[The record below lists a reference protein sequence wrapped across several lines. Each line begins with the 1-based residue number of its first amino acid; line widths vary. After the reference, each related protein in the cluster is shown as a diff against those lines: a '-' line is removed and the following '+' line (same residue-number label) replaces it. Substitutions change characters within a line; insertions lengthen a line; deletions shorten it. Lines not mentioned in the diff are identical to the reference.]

1 MKKTD
6 KDNLNFIKNTLEPVN
21 EKLTLPAE
29 IAENA
34 TVRLV
39 AGKEQNGK
47 KAGKKRLVRRL
58 SAAIAALV
66 VLVGAGAFVN
76 SYFSPAVKKIP
87 SVIADAEFAIS
98 GNDEQVFVDYFTAL
112 KAEYKNN
119 NRFHY
124 GTVNLFSEKLEA
136 AADDMLAAEEAM
148 PEAGIGAINSS
159 VTTGT
164 SSALSDHA
172 DFGATNTQY
181 FNVDED
187 DIIKNDGKY
196 IYILSD
202 WTVKIVEAKTM
213 KLVSKTDVYY
223 NSTTG
228 AEGMYL
234 YGETLVII
242 GTDWD
247 KEPKSR
253 LIIYDISDRKNP
265 VKTNDFSQDGNYFSS
280 RLVDGSVILLSQYT
294 VYPGEIEIYNGYAKY
309 NDIAPETETNGKA
322 EVLSSQMISILPQDD
337 NNSSTYVVMST
348 VDLEKPDFEPKT
360 SAILGNGR
368 EVNCTAN
375 NLYIIADRYETK
387 EGNGEFVSFS
397 PSSVKTVV
405 HRFTFKNGVI
415 EADGTGEVEGR
426 MLNQFSLD
434 ERDGYIRIATT
445 LSEYNQITVLDK
457 NLKQVAKLDGIAPGE
472 TIQSVRY
479 IGKYG
484 YVVTFLQ
491 TDPLFVIDFT
501 DMKKPKIVGELKIP
515 GFSSYLHPF
524 NGYLVGIGTDG
535 DETGTTDA
543 LKISLFD
550 ISDPT
555 KPQEIDRF
563 IIRNANAQ
571 TNHKTVMD
579 CSNRNILGFIYNE
592 YEPTLGYHDTKLCT
606 LKIEDGKIEPIGSYS
621 NSYETEE
628 NGAPE
633 YSPDGKTTFY
643 YNKESYS
650 NGAIKRAT
658 YIHDTLYTVSA
669 NRICSYPLEG
679 GKMIEM
685 LEF

>member
-34 TVRLV
+34 TVALV

-47 KAGKKRLVRRL
+47 KLGKKRLVRRL
-58 SAAIAALV
+58 SAAVAALV

-112 KAEYKNN
+112 KADYEKNGYRVGFN
-119 NRFHY
+119 AIMNF
-124 GTVNLFSEKLEA
+124 GQKLEA
-136 AADDMLAAEEAM
+136 AEDMFVDGEM
-148 PEAGIGAINSS
+148 PEGDLELQYSAVGSNGTGADL
-159 VTTGT
+159 G
-164 SSALSDHA
+164 DHA
-172 DFGATNTQY
+172 DFGTTNTQHAG
-181 FNVDED
+181 VDED

-202 WTVKIVEAKTM
+202 WEIKIVEAKTM
-213 KLVSKTDVYY
+213 KLVSSTEVYY

-234 YGETLVII
+234 WGDTLVII
-242 GTDWD
+242 GADWNE
-247 KEPKSR
+247 EPKTR
-253 LIIYDISDRKNP
+253 IIIYDISDRKKP

-280 RLVDGSVILLSQYT
+280 RLVDGRVILLSEYS
-294 VYPGEIEIYNGYAKY
+294 VYPEEIEIYNGYAKY
-309 NDIAPETETNGKA
+309 SDIAPETETNGKT
-322 EVLSSQMISILPQDD
+322 ETLSSQMISILPQGE
-337 NNSSTYVVMST
+337 NRSITYVVMST
-348 VDLEKPDFEPKT
+348 VDIESPDFEPKT
-360 SAILGNGR
+360 SAILGNGT
-368 EVNCTAN
+368 EVYCTTE
-375 NLYIIADRYETK
+375 NLYIIAQRWENDSEKQRI
-387 EGNGEFVSFS
+387 NMAS
-397 PSSVKTVV
+397 TVTV
-405 HRFTFKNGVI
+405 IHRFSFENGVI
-415 EADGTGEVEGR
+415 EADGTGEVAGR
-426 MLNQFSLD
+426 ILNQFSLD

-445 LSEYNQITVLDK
+445 LTESNQIAVLDE
-457 NLKQVAKLDGIAPGE
+457 NLKQVAKIDGIAPGE

-484 YVVTFLQ
+484 YVVTFRQ

-535 DETGTTDA
+535 DENGTTNA

-563 IIRNANAQ
+563 IIKNSYAQ

-579 CSNRNILGFIYNE
+579 CSQKDILGFIYTE
-592 YEPTLGYHDTKLCT
+592 YAPMLGYSDTKLCT
-606 LKIEDGKIEPIGSYS
+606 LKIKDGKIEPIGSYS
-621 NSYETEE
+621 NSYDTEQKE
-628 NGAPE
+628 APE
-633 YSPDGKTTFY
+633 YSPNGEVTFY
-643 YNKESYS
+643 YDNESYV
-650 NGAIKRAT
+650 NGAVKRAT
-658 YIHDTLYTVSA
+658 YIGDTLYTVSA
-669 NRICSYPLEG
+669 DRICSYPLEG
-679 GKMIEM
+679 GKLIDM
-685 LEF
+685 LDF